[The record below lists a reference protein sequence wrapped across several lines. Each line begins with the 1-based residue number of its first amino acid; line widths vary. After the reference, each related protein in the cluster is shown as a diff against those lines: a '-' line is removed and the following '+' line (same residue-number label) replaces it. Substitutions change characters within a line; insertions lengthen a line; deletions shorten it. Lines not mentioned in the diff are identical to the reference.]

1 MLLTKFEPFGEFREL
16 RRGFNYLNSI
26 MEGLEEQGIENGVS
40 SFVPTVNSRETEDAY
55 FVEVD
60 LPGIKKDDIS
70 IDIKDN
76 ILTISGERKAHD
88 EVKEENYYKIESKF
102 GKFSKSFTLPKDV
115 DTDKIGAKN
124 LNGVLEIKIP
134 KQKVVVE
141 KPKKI
146 QIK

>member
-40 SFVPTVNSRETEDAY
+40 FFVPTVNSRETEDAY